1 MKFFWIHAEDDWER
15 VTAIKL
21 DMMDRIG
28 QGKRQ
33 FWRRSAERRYDA
45 LALARRCAMIEETNH
60 GETDMNAFLRRKIAR
75 PASACPVVAA
85 LMLFALLPPL
95 NFARAVTADEQNWPQ
110 WRGPLANGVA
120 PSASPPTTWSETSN
134 IKWKIKIPGNGSATP
149 IVLEDKV
156 FIQTAVPTGKKAE
169 KSDATKAANDK
180 STDSPGPRRRRGG
193 GGMGGETPDE
203 YYQFTLICLDRNTGK
218 TLWQKVPREEIP
230 HEGVRPGE
238 GSFASS
244 SPITDGQHVYAC
256 FGSRGLHCY
265 DMDGNLKWEK
275 DLGKLRIKMGFGEG
289 STPVLYGNTLVVN
302 WDNEAGSFIVA
313 LDKNTGSELWRQQR
327 DEKTSWATP
336 LVVEYE
342 GKPQVITDASSEIRS
357 YDLTSGKL
365 LWECGGLTS
374 NVIPSPVAGD
384 GMVYSMSGFRG
395 NALLAIRLGR
405 AGDITGSDA
414 IAWTHDKSTP
424 YVPSPLL
431 YGNKLYFFAGNNGM
445 ISCLDSKT
453 GNALMDAERL
463 EDLKNV
469 YASPAGADG
478 RVYLVGRNGVTLVL
492 KDSGKLEVLAT
503 NKLDE
508 SFDASPAIA
517 GKDLFLR
524 GHQYLY
530 CIAEK

>member
-1 MKFFWIHAEDDWER
+1 
-15 VTAIKL
+15 
-21 DMMDRIG
+21 
-28 QGKRQ
+28 
-33 FWRRSAERRYDA
+33 
-45 LALARRCAMIEETNH
+45 
-60 GETDMNAFLRRKIAR
+60 MNARLFQMILAFRTCCVL
-75 PASACPVVAA
+75 P
-85 LMLFALLPPL
+85 LFALLLLPS
-95 NFARAVTADEQNWPQ
+95 AVHAATADQNWPQ

-120 PSASPPTTWSETSN
+120 PDAAPPLNWSETSN
-134 IKWKIKIPGNGSATP
+134 VKWKVKIPGNGTATP
-149 IVLEDKV
+149 IIWGDRV
-156 FIQTAVPTGKKAE
+156 FVQTAVPTGKKVQ
-169 KSDATKAANDK
+169 KSEQSPSADGAPDAN
-180 STDSPGPRRRRGG
+180 GPSDRRRGG
-193 GGMGGETPDE
+193 RGGMGMGGPTPDE
-203 YYQFTLICLDRNTGK
+203 TYQFTLICLDRQTGK
-218 TLWQKVPREEIP
+218 TLWQKVAREEVP
-230 HEGVRPGE
+230 HEGYRPGE

-244 SPITDGQHVYAC
+244 SPITDGQHVYGC

-275 DLGKLRIKMGFGEG
+275 DLGKLHIKMGFGEG
-289 STPVLYGNTLVVN
+289 STPVLYGDTLVVN
-302 WDNEAGSFIVA
+302 WDNESGSFIVA
-313 LDKNTGSELWRQQR
+313 LDKNTGRELWRQER

-342 GKPQVITDASSEIRS
+342 GKPQVITDASSKIRS
-357 YDLTSGKL
+357 YDLATGKL
-365 LWECGGLTS
+365 LWECGGLTA

-405 AGDITGSDA
+405 SGDLTGSDA
-414 IAWTHDKSTP
+414 IAWSHDKSTP

-431 YGNKLYFFAGNNGM
+431 YGSKLYFFANNSGM

-453 GNALMDAERL
+453 GNTLIDAERL

-478 RVYLVGRNGVTLVL
+478 RVYLVGRNGVTLVI

-524 GHQYLY
+524 GHHYLY

>member
-1 MKFFWIHAEDDWER
+1 MNARLFQMILR
-15 VTAIKL
+15 
-21 DMMDRIG
+21 
-28 QGKRQ
+28 
-33 FWRRSAERRYDA
+33 A
-45 LALARRCAMIEETNH
+45 LRPCCAMT
-60 GETDMNAFLRRKIAR
+60 
-75 PASACPVVAA
+75 
-85 LMLFALLPPL
+85 LFALLLLP
-95 NFARAVTADEQNWPQ
+95 RAVHAATADQNWPQ

-120 PSASPPTTWSETSN
+120 PDAAPPLTWSENSN
-134 IKWKIKIPGNGSATP
+134 VKWKVKIPGNGSATP
-149 IVLEDKV
+149 IIWGDRV
-156 FIQTAVPTGKKAE
+156 FVQTAVPTGKKVA
-169 KSDATKAANDK
+169 KSEQAPSADGAPDAN
-180 STDSPGPRRRRGG
+180 PPQRRRGG
-193 GGMGGETPDE
+193 GMGMGGPTPDE
-203 YYQFTLICLDRNTGK
+203 TYQFTLICLDRQTGK
-218 TLWQKVPREEIP
+218 TLWQKVAREEVP
-230 HEGVRPGE
+230 HEGYRPGE

-244 SPITDGQHVYAC
+244 SPITDGQHVYGC
-256 FGSRGLHCY
+256 FGSRGLRCY

-275 DLGKLRIKMGFGEG
+275 DLGKLHIKMGFGEG
-289 STPVLYGNTLVVN
+289 STPVLYGDTLVVN
-302 WDNEAGSFIVA
+302 WDNESGSFIVA
-313 LDKNTGSELWRQQR
+313 LDKNDGHELWRQDR

-342 GKPQVITDASSEIRS
+342 GKPQVITDASSKIRS
-357 YDLTSGKL
+357 YDLATGKL
-365 LWECGGLTS
+365 LWECGGLTA

-405 AGDITGSDA
+405 TGDLTGSDA
-414 IAWTHDKSTP
+414 IAWSHDKSTP

-431 YGNKLYFFAGNNGM
+431 YGNKLYFFANNSGM

-453 GNALMDAERL
+453 GNTLMDAERV
-463 EDLKNV
+463 EDIKNV

-517 GKDLFLR
+517 GKELFLR